1 MCDIS
6 KLRDISRLRVILVSY
21 VRFLGYIDKLYVI
34 LLRDI
39 VKQCTDVWNCYTSC
53 FEDGQSNACGLW
65 FISCLFV
72 DHDAVSS
79 LRLSEAITW

>member
-39 VKQCTDVWNCYTSC
+39 VKQCTDV
-53 FEDGQSNACGLW
+53 
-65 FISCLFV
+65 
-72 DHDAVSS
+72 
-79 LRLSEAITW
+79 